1 MLDWEVS
8 ISADVRCNKDST
20 RAVASLCILGKFCC
34 LMCPMVEPIEE
45 LAVCVTVTISSC
57 CRCSPTLL
65 LLLLLLLEE
74 ERKNCDGRNNRF
86 DRLLTLE
93 LIVDKYF
100 ISGFLGRI

>member
-1 MLDWEVS
+1 
-8 ISADVRCNKDST
+8 
-20 RAVASLCILGKFCC
+20 
-34 LMCPMVEPIEE
+34 MVEPIEE

-57 CRCSPTLL
+57 CRCSPT
-65 LLLLLLLEE
+65 LLLLLEE